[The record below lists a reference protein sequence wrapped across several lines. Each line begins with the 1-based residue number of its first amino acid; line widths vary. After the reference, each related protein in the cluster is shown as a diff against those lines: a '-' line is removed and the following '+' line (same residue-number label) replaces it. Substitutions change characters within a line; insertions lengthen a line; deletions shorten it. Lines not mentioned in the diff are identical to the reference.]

1 MFDKRHAKKGN
12 VLLLT
17 LFVMSAMLLGAAA
30 LSGIVLRSLR
40 SAGRADA
47 GVVAYAAAE
56 GGAERA
62 LFELRKRDTAISALP
77 AGGTYQNGATVSFSA
92 ATSSNTVFVSSIPQ
106 DQVYELS
113 LFYAGATPPAG
124 GVNRLVVRWLS
135 NCSDNSVM
143 EIQHVNWTPG
153 SGWNASIAK
162 FRYAYNQQPVDVA
175 LPAPATNA
183 YRVRLRPEGC
193 DANNVRIDA
202 FDGAG
207 QPVGVPD
214 RATVV
219 SNGSYAG
226 VRQAVQIVA
235 PLFAPLSAIY
245 DFVLFSECSITKDG
259 SASECPGDPPA
270 PPQSEPPPAEPP
282 PEEPPP
288 VEPPPVVPPPVIPPP
303 VVPPPPP
310 PASVCGNGIVEP
322 PEACDDG
329 IFNGFKGFCAADCGA
344 SGGVKG

>member
-1 MFDKRHAKKGN
+1 MFDKRQAKKGN

-17 LFVMSAMLLGAAA
+17 LFVLSAMLLGAAV

-40 SAGRADA
+40 SASRADA

-62 LFELRKRDTAISALP
+62 LYELRKRDTEITALP
-77 AGGTYQNGATVSFSA
+77 AAGPYENGATVSFSA
-92 ATSSNTVFVSSIPQ
+92 ATSSNTIFVSTIPQ

-113 LFYAGATPPAG
+113 LFHAGATPPAG
-124 GVNRLVVRWLS
+124 GVSRLVVRWQA
-135 NCSDNSVM
+135 NCFDSSVM
-143 EIQHVNWTPG
+143 EVQHVNWTPG

-162 FRYAYNQQPVDVA
+162 FRYAYNQQPVDIA

-193 DANNVRIDA
+193 DANEVRIDA

-207 QPVGVPD
+207 QPTSVPD
-214 RATVV
+214 RATIV

-235 PLFAPLSAIY
+235 PLFAPLSSIY

-259 SASECPGDPPA
+259 SASECPGDPP
-270 PPQSEPPPAEPP
+270 PPPPPPP
-282 PEEPPP
+282 PEE
-288 VEPPPVVPPPVIPPP
+288 EPPPPPPEEE
-303 VVPPPPP
+303 PPPPP
-310 PASVCGNGIVEP
+310 PAPVCGNGIVEP
-322 PEACDDG
+322 PETCDDG
-329 IFNGFKGFCAADCGA
+329 VFNGFKGFCSADCA
-344 SGGVKG
+344 SIGEVRGVKL